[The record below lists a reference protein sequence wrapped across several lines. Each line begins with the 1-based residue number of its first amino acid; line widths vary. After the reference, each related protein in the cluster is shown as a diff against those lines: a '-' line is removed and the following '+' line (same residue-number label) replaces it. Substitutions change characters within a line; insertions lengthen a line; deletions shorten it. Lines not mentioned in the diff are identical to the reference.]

1 MHIVVMGAGGVGG
14 YFGAKLARSGVAVT
28 VIARGEH
35 LAAIRRDG
43 LRIRSAVEGEFVVRP
58 TAVEDPSGLP
68 AADLVLFCV
77 KSFDTEA
84 ALERIRPIVAPETAV
99 LSLQNGVDNEDKI
112 DALLGPGHAM
122 GGVAQVFAVIERP
135 GVVVHHFAGRIIFG
149 ELDGR
154 RSPRAERL
162 LAAFERAG
170 INVELSTDIRRAL
183 WEKYVLICAV
193 AGMTA
198 ITRETIGTVRETPE
212 CWRMFRAIVDE
223 MTALARACGVGLA
236 PDAVDAVIKL
246 AQGIAAGNRASLA
259 QDLLQGRRLELE
271 ALHGHAVRLGERLR
285 VPMPA
290 VFAVYA
296 ALKPHAAGRR
306 G

>member
-28 VIARGEH
+28 MIARGEH

-43 LRIRSAVEGEFVVRP
+43 LRVRSAVEGESLARP
-58 TAVEDPSGLP
+58 AAVEDPAGLP

-77 KSFDTEA
+77 KSFDTGA
-84 ALERIRPIVAPETAV
+84 AVERIRPVVGPETAV

-122 GGVAQVFAVIERP
+122 GGVAQVFAAIESP
-135 GVVVHHFAGRIIFG
+135 GVIAHHFAGRIIFG

-154 RSPRAERL
+154 RSPRAETL

-170 INVELSTDIRRAL
+170 INVELSTNIRRAL
-183 WEKYVLICAV
+183 WDKYILICAV

-198 ITRETIGTVRETPE
+198 ITRETIGTVRDTPE

-223 MTALARACGVGLA
+223 TTALARACGVGLA
-236 PDAVDAVIKL
+236 PDAADAVMKL

-271 ALHGHAVRLGERLR
+271 ALHGHAARLGERLG
-285 VPMPA
+285 VATPT

-296 ALKPHAAGRR
+296 ALKPHVAGRR
-306 G
+306 D